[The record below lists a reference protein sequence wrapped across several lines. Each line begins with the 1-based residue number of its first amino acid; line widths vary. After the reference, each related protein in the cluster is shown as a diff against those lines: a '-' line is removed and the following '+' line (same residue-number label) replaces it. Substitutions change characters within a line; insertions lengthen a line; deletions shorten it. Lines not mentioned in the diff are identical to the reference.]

1 MTENRVPPRV
11 ATDDRLEA
19 ALFGLLDATEALG
32 EAIVDGA
39 PVEVWEALLGRRESA
54 FAALEDAVTTAGRA
68 GGAVTRS
75 CLERL
80 AALDAAILQAGGEGL
95 VRLRKERVALGGRR
109 RAVLAHGRM
118 AREAPRAITVKA

>member
-1 MTENRVPPRV
+1 MTENRLPPR
-11 ATDDRLEA
+11 AAADDRLES

-54 FAALEDAVTTAGRA
+54 FAALEHAVATAGRA
-68 GGAVTRS
+68 GGAVTHS

-80 AALDAAILQAGGEGL
+80 AALDAAILRAGGEGL
-95 VRLRKERVALGGRR
+95 VRLRKERIALGGRR
-109 RAVLAHGRM
+109 RAVLAHGRK
-118 AREAPRAITVKA
+118 APESPRAITVKA